1 MLHRRA
7 QLLIAGYTDDEL
19 RRQRRSGRLS
29 TVRPGSYV
37 HAAPPGDAAVRHALA
52 AAATLPLLADG
63 AVASHVTAAVLHGL
77 PVWRTGL
84 SRVHVTRSRRTGGRC
99 GRLVHVHTAR
109 LAPDELTELSGGGLA
124 GVVATSPA
132 RTVVDLART
141 VPFEEALVVAD
152 AALHLGLVTATE
164 LAEALTRAGRWPGA
178 PAARRVIAFADGRSE
193 SVGESRSRVAI
204 RLAGLPDPVPQWAVL
219 DPVGRRIAR
228 TDFGW
233 PLLRTVGEFDG
244 LVKYG
249 RLVPPGRSVA
259 DVVLDEKR
267 REDAIRAQDLAAV
280 RWTWSDL
287 ADFAPTAAQL
297 RRRFR
302 PP

>member
-7 QLLIAGYTDDEL
+7 QLLVAGYTDDEL
-19 RRQRRSGRLS
+19 RRQRRHGWLS
-29 TVRPGSYV
+29 TIRPGTYV
-37 HAAPPGDAAVRHALA
+37 RATSPGDAEVRHALA

-63 AVASHVTAAVLHGL
+63 AVASHITAAVLHGL

-109 LAPDELTELSGGGLA
+109 LAPDEITELGGGGLT
-124 GVVATSPA
+124 GLVATSPA
-132 RTVVDLART
+132 RTVVDVGRS

-152 AALHLGLVTATE
+152 AALHKHLVTTAE
-164 LAEALTRAGRWPGA
+164 LDEALSRAGRWPGA

-193 SVGESRSRVAI
+193 SVGESRSRLAI
-204 RLAGLPDPVPQWAVL
+204 RLAGLPDPVPQWKVFDADGHRV
-219 DPVGRRIAR
+219 AR
-228 TDFGW
+228 SDFGW

-244 LVKYG
+244 AVKYG
-249 RLVPPGRSVA
+249 RLLPPGRSLA

-267 REDAIRAQDLAAV
+267 REDAIRAQDLSVV
-280 RWTWSDL
+280 RWIWSDL
-287 ADFAPTAAQL
+287 ANFAPTARQL

-302 PP
+302 PR